1 MDATSARWWAEPR
14 SGWWRPAT
22 SVNSLDCER
31 TAPSGTAL
39 PGSAKLLPASHGP
52 EPTSTQQFLTMG
64 IPVREAKQANA
75 VDAIWLTAQSDSA
88 KLVAAGLGVSY
99 GSTEICAKE
108 YAVAPADIELAASG
122 LKVAAGTVAGVRWT
136 FTTTTADGAPFLDV
150 VNEQTVALGLA
161 TDWRQLREEPNWTVE
176 VDGQPSIVC
185 RLGLTEGIDQAGD
198 SSTALNA
205 AARSTSSRNWLPPHR
220 DGFRCS
226 LCRPHADALPRR
238 RACALYLPS

>member
-1 MDATSARWWAEPR
+1 
-14 SGWWRPAT
+14 
-22 SVNSLDCER
+22 
-31 TAPSGTAL
+31 
-39 PGSAKLLPASHGP
+39 
-52 EPTSTQQFLTMG
+52 MG